1 MKSILELKARYSLS
15 DIQERRPD
23 LAFMTVAPDRLISL
37 LSELRDVRGYTHLS
51 FMTAV
56 DYPETGFIQITYMVH
71 NFDRNHSLGVRAMIS
86 REEARMESAHHL
98 WKQAKTY
105 QRELKEMYG
114 IDFPGSPGVDDPFIL
129 EGWQGPPPMR
139 RDFDTR
145 AYSEKTYFPR
155 PGRTTN
161 EPRRYMQSKLYPDY
175 KPFEEEK

>member
-1 MKSILELKARYSLS
+1 MEQINELKARYSIS
-15 DIQERRPD
+15 DSRDQRPD
-23 LAFMTVAPDRLISL
+23 LGFITVDPGRLAAL
-37 LSELRDVRGYTHLS
+37 LAELQQVRGYTHLS
-51 FMTAV
+51 FITAV
-56 DYPETGFIQITYMVH
+56 DYPETGTFQLTYMVH
-71 NFDRNHSLGVRAMIS
+71 NFESAHSLGVRTVIS
-86 REEARMESAHHL
+86 RDTALMESVHHL

-155 PGRTTN
+155 PGRKTSD
-161 EPRRYMQSKLYPDY
+161 PRRHMQSRLYPDY
-175 KPFEEEK
+175 TPFEEET